1 MIENARVQ
9 RSELG
14 EMSQLGGGGEGT
26 VYALTSSPSIAYKE
40 YTTKSDGWSPNEAG
54 YNALRRALNDMPTDD
69 RELILARTAWPET
82 AVMDGS
88 RFVGILMRRI
98 PETFL
103 CSVTVSNR
111 VKTKVRE
118 LNFLIYPEHVHKP
131 GVKYDFCAPSR
142 ATLLSCALAF
152 AQTAEVLHRNH
163 IVMGDISGS
172 NAAWKESDPGIIILD
187 CDGFSTTT
195 NRPICI
201 EKETPEWIDPLPH
214 SGTNLYTDSYKIG
227 LILYR
232 MMTGT
237 QTTAPT
243 DDDLAR
249 LESMYPEAPRLASTI
264 DKSLRAVN
272 PRYRPTASEWV
283 AAIEGKPYEKT
294 LRGSQP
300 PSTPTGSRD
309 FPSEGDI
316 WLDGD
321 RWETL
326 RGGRR
331 RNLLQIPRL
340 TLPLIPVIAFGRAC
354 LRPDPNDPLD
364 GGDSG
369 DSGDSGV
376 ASIVVI
382 NPKPSPSSPQTAE
395 PPKRK
400 FRPLT

>member
-1 MIENARVQ
+1 MIENERVQ

-14 EMSQLGGGGEGT
+14 ELSLLGEGGEGT
-26 VYALTSSPSIAYKE
+26 VYALASSPSIAYKE

-54 YNALRRALNDMPTDD
+54 YNALRRALNEMPTDD

-118 LNFLIYPEHVHKP
+118 FNLLIYPDYVHKP
-131 GVKYDFCAPSR
+131 GVKYDFCAPPR

-172 NAAWKESDPGIIILD
+172 NAAWQMSDPRVIIFD
-187 CDGFSTTT
+187 CDSFSTTT

-201 EKETPEWIDPLPH
+201 EKETPDWIDPLH
-214 SGTNLYTDSYKIG
+214 HAGTNLHTDSYKIG

-232 MMTGT
+232 MLTGT
-237 QTTAPT
+237 QISAPT

-249 LESMYPEAPRLASTI
+249 LESMYPEAPLLASTI

-272 PRYRPTASEWV
+272 PRYRPTASDWV
-283 AAIEGKPYEKT
+283 AAVGGEPGHGTAHDGLP
-294 LRGSQP
+294 SSP
-300 PSTPTGSRD
+300 PLGGRY
-309 FPSEGDI
+309 FPSDGDI
-316 WLDGD
+316 WLDGE
-321 RWETL
+321 RWETIRSGKRQRML
-326 RGGRR
+326 RV
-331 RNLLQIPRL
+331 PRL
-340 TLPLIPVIAFGRAC
+340 TLPLIPVTVFDRPC
-354 LRPDPNDPLD
+354 LAPDPNDPLD
-364 GGDSG
+364 SEDPGN
-369 DSGDSGV
+369 SGV

>member
-1 MIENARVQ
+1 MIENGRVQ

-14 EMSQLGGGGEGT
+14 ELSRIGEGGEGT
-26 VYALTSSPSIAYKE
+26 VYALTASPNIVYKE
-40 YTTKSDGWSPNEAG
+40 YATKSDGWSPNEAG

-69 RELILARTAWPET
+69 RELILNRTAWPET

-103 CSVTVSNR
+103 CSMTASKR
-111 VKTKVRE
+111 VKTLVRDF
-118 LNFLIYPEHVHKP
+118 NFLIYPEHVQRQ
-131 GVKYDFCAPSR
+131 GVQYDFSSPPR

-172 NAAWKESDPGIIILD
+172 NAAWQMSDPRVIIFD
-187 CDGFSTTT
+187 CDSFSTTT
-195 NRPICI
+195 TRPICI
-201 EKETPEWIDPLPH
+201 EKETPDWIDPLPH
-214 SGTNLYTDSYKIG
+214 AGTNLHTDSYKIG
-227 LILYR
+227 LMFYR
-232 MMTGT
+232 IMTGT

-249 LESMYPEAPRLASTI
+249 LESMYPEAPRLAFTI
-264 DKSLRAVN
+264 DKALGAVDS
-272 PRYRPTASEWV
+272 RDRPTASQWV
-283 AAIEGKPYEKT
+283 AAIEGKADEATPPKG
-294 LRGSQP
+294 RVSS
-300 PSTPTGSRD
+300 PSTQSDD

-316 WLDGD
+316 WLDGE
-321 RWETL
+321 RWETIRNGKRQRIL
-326 RGGRR
+326 RV
-331 RNLLQIPRL
+331 PRL
-340 TLPLIPVIAFGRAC
+340 TLPLVPVMAFGRAC

-364 GGDSG
+364 SRDPGN
-369 DSGDSGV
+369 SGV
-376 ASIVVI
+376 ASIVVT

>member
-1 MIENARVQ
+1 MIENERVQ

-14 EMSQLGGGGEGT
+14 ELSLLGEGGEGA
-26 VYALTSSPSIAYKE
+26 VYALTASPNIAYKE

-54 YNALRRALNDMPTDD
+54 YNALRRALNQMPTDD

-82 AVMDGS
+82 AVMEGS

-98 PETFL
+98 PESFL
-103 CSVTVSNR
+103 CSMTASKR
-111 VKTKVRE
+111 VKTLVRDF
-118 LNFLIYPEHVHKP
+118 NFLIYPEHVKRK
-131 GVKYDFCAPSR
+131 GVQYDFSSPPR

-152 AQTAEVLHRNH
+152 AQTAEALHRNH

-172 NAAWKESDPGIIILD
+172 NAAWQMSDPGVIIFD
-187 CDGFSTTT
+187 CDSFSTTT

-201 EKETPEWIDPLPH
+201 EKETPEWIDPLH
-214 SGTNLYTDSYKIG
+214 HAGTNLYTDRYKIG
-227 LILYR
+227 LMLYR

-237 QTTAPT
+237 QTSAPT

-249 LESMYPEAPRLASTI
+249 LESMYPEAPRLAPTI

-272 PRYRPTASEWV
+272 SSDRPTASEWV
-283 AAIEGKPYEKT
+283 AAIEGEPYDET
-294 LRGSQP
+294 LRVSQP
-300 PSTPTGSRD
+300 PSPAIGTGD

-316 WLDGD
+316 WLDGES
-321 RWETL
+321 WETL
-326 RGGRR
+326 RGDRR
-331 RNLLQIPRL
+331 QHLLRIPRL
-340 TLPLIPVIAFGRAC
+340 TLPLIPVIAFGRDC

-364 GGDSG
+364 SG
-369 DSGDSGV
+369 DPGDSGV

-395 PPKRK
+395 PPIRK